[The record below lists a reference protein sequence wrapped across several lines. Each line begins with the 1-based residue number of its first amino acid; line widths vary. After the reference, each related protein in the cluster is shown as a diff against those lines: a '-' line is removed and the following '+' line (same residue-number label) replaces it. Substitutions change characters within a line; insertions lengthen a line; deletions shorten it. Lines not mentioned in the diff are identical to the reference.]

1 MIVTIIEKKNEDVK
15 GQEVIF
21 KGKAKNLSNI
31 VFFLTYFLF
40 LRLNQNIKRAL
51 FLALS

>member
-21 KGKAKNLSNI
+21 HGKTKKSVEFCL
-31 VFFLTYFLF
+31 FFYTIFSFLD
-40 LRLNQNIKRAL
+40 
-51 FLALS
+51 

>member
-21 KGKAKNLSNI
+21 KGKTKSLSNF
-31 VFFLTYFLF
+31 VFFLYYFLYF
-40 LRLNQNIKRAL
+40 GLNQNIKRAL